1 MTAEQ
6 HEKAA
11 HRLLELADQ
20 AADFEEA
27 TYLATSAAAHA
38 SLAVLAELQA
48 ARAAVKES
56 ESGGES
62 AAAAA

>member
-48 ARAAVKES
+48 SRMKSAGGAEP
-56 ESGGES
+56 ESGG
-62 AAAAA
+62 

>member
-1 MTAEQ
+1 MTPEQ

-38 SLAVLAELQA
+38 SLAVRAELQA
-48 ARAAVKES
+48 SRIGSRGAAEPAP
-56 ESGGES
+56 GE
-62 AAAAA
+62 

>member
-1 MTAEQ
+1 MNAEQ

-48 ARAAVKES
+48 SRKGG
-56 ESGGES
+56 SGDSGD
-62 AAAAA
+62 

>member
-1 MTAEQ
+1 MNAEQ

-38 SLAVLAELQA
+38 SLAVLAELRA
-48 ARAAVKES
+48 ARGAAREP
-56 ESGGES
+56 EPGG
-62 AAAAA
+62 

>member
-1 MTAEQ
+1 MNAAQ
-6 HEKAA
+6 HETAA

-27 TYLATSAAAHA
+27 TYLATAAAAHA

-48 ARAAVKES
+48 ARAGSVGRE
-56 ESGGES
+56 
-62 AAAAA
+62 AAPGD

>member
-48 ARAAVKES
+48 SRKG
-56 ESGGES
+56 ESG
-62 AAAAA
+62 A

>member
-20 AADFEEA
+20 AGDFEEA

-48 ARAAVKES
+48 SRNRSTGEAAPS
-56 ESGGES
+56 SGE
-62 AAAAA
+62 